1 MNRPRALIALALV
14 AASGFGLAGCSPSPE
29 QQQAASDCN
38 QARDDLSNATETF
51 QGITSDPEVS
61 RALQAKAED
70 IGQSGTDAQAEIH
83 SAAEAQFDDSVP
95 ECSGGTDQL
104 NSTTEDLQNRKS
116 SVQQRSE
123 TIRVK
128 ARAVASD
135 YSYNFTSHVA
145 TGNGKAIAAWK
156 YARTLTPSDTNTP
169 GTPAA
174 AYNTAMSSPAV
185 TEAKANLKTAIT
197 AWNEAQQKTG
207 WDLPDSAQTKQL
219 IDSIDS
225 TFRGLVGSYYDHLD
239 WVAANPFSTADQE
252 QVVKQGVLDSYRRAP
267 DSTQPAKME

>member
-1 MNRPRALIALALV
+1 MTKNSTLIALALV

-38 QARDDLSNATETF
+38 QARDDLSSAIETF
-51 QGITSDPEVS
+51 QNITSDPEVS

-70 IGQSGTDAQAEIH
+70 IGRSGTDAQAAIH
-83 SAAEAQFDDSVP
+83 SAAEAQIDDSVP
-95 ECSGGTDQL
+95 ECSGDTDQL
-104 NSTTEDLQNRKS
+104 NSTAEDLRNRKS
-116 SVQQRSE
+116 SVQQLSGTARLKAGEVGSAYAE
-123 TIRVK
+123 TFK
-128 ARAVASD
+128 AKVPAV
-135 YSYNFTSHVA
+135 
-145 TGNGKAIAAWK
+145 NGKAIAAWK

-174 AYNTAMSSPAV
+174 AFNTAMSSPAV

-225 TFRGLVGSYYDHLD
+225 NFRGLVGSYFDHLD

-252 QVVKQGVLDSYRRAP
+252 QVVKQGVLDSYLQAP
-267 DSTQPAKME
+267 ESALPAMTD